1 MVTPTLADYVDLLF
15 TLVERFWEHHQRVPT
30 GGIPLFMSIRP

>member
-15 TLVERFWEHHQRVPT
+15 TLLLKYLIVTPY
-30 GGIPLFMSIRP
+30 PAP